1 MNTKEKIINVINDGN
16 IDDSTAKELIE
27 GYLVDDI
34 LSEIKNN
41 NCKLLVVSE
50 GKKNRLNAEEVSYS
64 LCNNDAS
71 RYNFN
76 LATCLNDKEITDMI
90 ESAYGCNHTVL
101 TMEVRKKL
109 FSRITGDV
117 ELVNFNSDG
126 SIWWLESLDILINNK
141 QVTSINGYPR
151 QIIEKIK
158 GLCDSLQ
165 YTLYD
170 KNRVFN
176 ELFDIANRKRFFNM
190 AVEVDE
196 SGKYVVNEDGH
207 YNIIFDKQYD
217 AEDNNYFFPYRNI
230 DNDNPMYD
238 KLRGFG
244 LDDDLISWLSIY
256 YSDDDKALKKFLKD
270 MAILTREV
278 AEFTLEFREELIGEK
293 YDELD
298 NSVFYRF
305 LHRDTTIYG
314 WDDTTNSE
322 EENEKCKTLD
332 DLRKKYPNLTRG
344 IQKHVIVYDSFKD
357 FFDDMVGTA
366 GDHCYLAELGSNYLS
381 TFVLEDN
388 ILNIPYK
395 GWEVYSKDFGIAGD
409 ILWGIS
415 AFTGLI
421 DAGSD
426 ILSGD
431 YATGIEK
438 IFDVGFTSA
447 ISYFLPKT
455 AAPIILNAGIAC
467 FSSGGAGILGGLLI
481 VVGGGY
487 LLCRAVGKGGELV
500 CSGYSWFLDQVEFD
514 IDYFWGESIKA
525 HWLRD
530 PLIIDLNG
538 TGFVTTMNKD
548 GVHFDLNCDGFAERI
563 NWTTENGLL
572 ALDLNGNGM
581 IDDGGEVFGDSTLLP
596 DGSRAKNGF
605 EALAQYDLNKDGIID
620 ENDEIYERLKV
631 WVDADASGESEEGE
645 LKSLKELGIKA
656 INLNYEAVN
665 EKTDTEVVIGNRATY
680 VKEDGSEMAIGEMW
694 VAPALIDSVEKMT
707 PEIAEKMDGLPDVR
721 SYGTVSSL
729 HSAMAKDETGELKK
743 LVEQFTNADT
753 YDEKLKITDSILY
766 FICGVKDIDDS
777 KMWGYAKEKEL
788 KVIERMTGE
797 EYIDHEGS
805 RYPNNAAGPILSEL
819 YKVIRNM
826 YCISMVGS
834 EASDLLKLL
843 LVLEKDGNTEI
854 NVDMINLAIGIGYQT
869 GSVSKRQIASVCSYL
884 SYFGGHYLN
893 DLTPFIKIRD
903 YISDHIPECLDYL
916 DANIMGAIYGTAE
929 GERLLGNKN
938 ADLIYGLGGDDEVY
952 SADGNDVIFGGAGN
966 DKISA
971 GLGDDI
977 LIGGKG
983 NDRLTGDKGADI
995 YIHER
1000 GDGSDIIDNRDTSTY
1015 RISDK
1020 LVLKGVKISDIN
1032 IVRDGYNLLVIDKIS
1047 NEIIT
1052 IEGAFYSADG
1062 SQYLENIELDDGL
1075 LEKEDIEKLSL
1086 QIKGTDGNDK
1096 IIMPQAAY
1104 NYSACETID
1113 AGDGDDIVYA
1123 NVGNDVI
1130 IGGKGNDELA
1140 GGEGIDIYIHE
1151 RGDGN
1156 DIIDNVDHSEYRTS
1170 DKLILKG
1177 VKAADIEIYR
1187 DGYNLVIE
1195 DKIGDETVT
1204 IKNVFHYDYLSGS
1217 ACLENVELDDVTYN
1231 FEDLRRFASVIKLGD
1246 DSDYVIGNE
1255 ETYAYSAD
1263 ETFYAG
1269 GGNDYVYGEKGD
1281 DIIHGETGDDHLFG
1295 GVGNDTIYGGEGDD
1309 TIYGDEGNDSLFGG
1323 AERDKIYAGD
1333 GNDFISGGTD
1343 NDVLEGGSG
1352 DDTYYFNLGDG
1363 IDEVTDIENDKV
1375 SFDVERY
1382 NNDRFIFGN
1391 GIKREDIVRSRHF
1404 NDLIIKYSND
1414 DQITIKDAYD
1424 LSANH
1429 YIESFEFEDGSIM
1442 SFDEIYSGPNNQ
1454 YVTYGTD
1461 TDDNIYSEVD
1471 GRAVYGLDGND
1482 ELSGEFRNSVLIG
1495 GKGNDTLR
1503 GGQGEDIYVFS
1514 HGDGVDSI
1522 YEKAYTFEEYNK
1534 IFFDESV
1541 SIDDLHVVIT
1551 GHDERNLTFIYSDK
1565 DAVTVYDALY
1575 MPGAFGVDD
1584 VAFNNAV
1591 YEINYESK
1599 CLYLKEFKKK
1609 DPVTGENIT
1618 VYVSRPQEAIE
1629 IDGPIMEE
1637 GPVIVNGP
1645 VVVNGPVL
1653 MSVESMPEDDSE
1665 YISIEPEVE
1674 ETFEE
1679 GPVAILEPV
1688 NEQGN
1693 ENEIPVSLS
1702 VPIAEPQL
1710 IESGAAEYDPSID
1723 DLYLEAEGIV
1733 KEIPFQYRV
1742 IHSKDA
1748 ETGEDIEC
1756 MDMTGMVIQDMSEG
1770 SYIEYVDVPQK
1781 ITIEPSPDEGNI
1793 WVCM

>member
-1 MNTKEKIINVINDGN
+1 MNKDEIIKIIEMSGDKN
-16 IDDSTAKELIE
+16 IFLRKIAKFLSNS
-27 GYLVDDI
+27 I
-34 LSEIKNN
+34 LDEMQGRRII
-41 NCKLLVVSE
+41 VSE
-50 GKKNRLNAEEVSYS
+50 GTKNGINATEIAYEVSLNEES
-64 LCNNDAS
+64 LCSLSESEAYKCLDDSEILSLVNSKFGIDNEEIISGIKKELFEKLSGDIYAIYFNTDNNDGWLESLEELINNEKITSIIGVS
-71 RYNFN
+71 REKINKIIELCNMLGYSAREINAVFNDYFDIQNRGLYATIIAEVDDKGEYIRHDNGYVKLHLFPSDGINNKMVLPFKISEEDKKLYNLLRKLNFN
-76 LATCLNDKEITDMI
+76 EEMASLMTMKYSREDQAFNKFMREFMILSSESVRFIEKYNVSVSNDNVPQFGNNYITKDYLITDYPHLYNTVKDSNSKKDNELDENIDLLNTVLDVAGNYCSYLEAFSKIQEGKAIDGLLKATSKGLKEYGSRTKEFYYSIEGDLSLCDGWI
-90 ESAYGCNHTVL
+90 ESAY
-101 TMEVRKKL
+101 K
-109 FSRITGDV
+109 F
-117 ELVNFNSDG
+117 
-126 SIWWLESLDILINNK
+126 
-141 QVTSINGYPR
+141 
-151 QIIEKIK
+151 EKIGK
-158 GLCDSLQ
+158 GLTYASLAFTVIDYVVEMHNGNYDEAYNTVKDSGVGVLLG
-165 YTLYD
+165 YVAGKTLTPLIVDVCVGLAISSGPGFALFVAFGLLVGSGVLVDAY
-170 KNRVFN
+170 K
-176 ELFDIANRKRFFNM
+176 ELIGIGIDWLSKKFEKAL
-190 AVEVDE
+190 E
-196 SGKYVVNEDGH
+196 SGKYD
-207 YNIIFDKQYD
+207 
-217 AEDNNYFFPYRNI
+217 
-230 DNDNPMYD
+230 
-238 KLRGFG
+238 
-244 LDDDLISWLSIY
+244 
-256 YSDDDKALKKFLKD
+256 
-270 MAILTREV
+270 AIL
-278 AEFTLEFREELIGEK
+278 
-293 YDELD
+293 
-298 NSVFYRF
+298 
-305 LHRDTTIYG
+305 
-314 WDDTTNSE
+314 
-322 EENEKCKTLD
+322 
-332 DLRKKYPNLTRG
+332 
-344 IQKHVIVYDSFKD
+344 
-357 FFDDMVGTA
+357 
-366 GDHCYLAELGSNYLS
+366 
-381 TFVLEDN
+381 
-388 ILNIPYK
+388 
-395 GWEVYSKDFGIAGD
+395 
-409 ILWGIS
+409 
-415 AFTGLI
+415 
-421 DAGSD
+421 
-426 ILSGD
+426 
-431 YATGIEK
+431 
-438 IFDVGFTSA
+438 
-447 ISYFLPKT
+447 
-455 AAPIILNAGIAC
+455 
-467 FSSGGAGILGGLLI
+467 
-481 VVGGGY
+481 
-487 LLCRAVGKGGELV
+487 
-500 CSGYSWFLDQVEFD
+500 
-514 IDYFWGESIKA
+514 A

-530 PLIIDLNG
+530 PLILDLNG
-538 TGFVTTMNKD
+538 AGFVTTMNKD

-605 EALAQYDLNKDGIID
+605 EALVQYDLNKDGIID
-620 ENDEIYERLKV
+620 ENDEIYEKLKV

-743 LVEQFTNADT
+743 LVEQFTKADT

-819 YKVIRNM
+819 YKDIRNM

-1113 AGDGDDIVYA
+1113 AGDGDDVVYA

-1231 FEDLRRFASVIKLGD
+1231 LEDLRRFASVIKLGD

-1323 AERDKIYAGD
+1323 VERDKIYAGD

-1429 YIESFEFEDGSIM
+1429 CIESFEFEDGSIM

-1702 VPIAEPQL
+1702 VPVVAEPQL

-1723 DLYLEAEGIV
+1723 DLYLEAEGIL